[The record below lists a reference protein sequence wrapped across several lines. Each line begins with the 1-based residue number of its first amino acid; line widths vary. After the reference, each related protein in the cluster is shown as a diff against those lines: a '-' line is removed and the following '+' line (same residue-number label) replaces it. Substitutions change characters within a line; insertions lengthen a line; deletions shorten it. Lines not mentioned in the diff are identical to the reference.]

1 MKYVCSV
8 CGYVYDEEVEGVPFS
23 ELPDDWACPM
33 CKAPKSLFFAEDS
46 EKDDVK
52 TEHIDV
58 IDEDMTEIPPLV
70 LSQIFSNLARGC
82 EKQYKEN
89 ESKLFT
95 ELSEYYR
102 KASGNME
109 NPSTTVIAEKL
120 SEDLSSLYPT
130 LRERSEMLKDRGALR
145 VTVWG
150 EKVTRMALSLVD
162 RYEKE
167 GSSFLDNTKIW
178 VCSICGF
185 IYIGDTPPA
194 ICPVCKVPDWKFE
207 CIEGGNV

>member
-23 ELPDDWACPM
+23 ELPDDWSCPM

-130 LRERSEMLKDRGALR
+130 LRERGEMLKDRGALR

-207 CIEGGNV
+207 CFEGGNV

>member
-1 MKYVCSV
+1 MDCEI
-8 CGYVYDEEVEGVPFS
+8 CLLRLWLFS

-52 TEHIDV
+52 AEHIDV

-102 KASGNME
+102 KASGNIE
-109 NPSTTVIAEKL
+109 NPSTTLIAEKL

-130 LRERSEMLKDRGALR
+130 LRERGEMLKDRGALR

-207 CIEGGNV
+207 CIEGGKV